1 MTNQIQ
7 KQNAPNAVAALVL
20 GICSIVLALCMII
33 IVFIISWPLAL
44 ACGIVGLVLSI
55 KGLMVCNGAPDM
67 YQGMGKLQAGKILS
81 IIGIGL
87 CVVVPVLVSLVC
99 LFL

>member
-20 GICSIVLALCMII
+20 GICSVVLALCAI

-55 KGLMVCNGAPDM
+55 KGLKVCNDVPDM

-87 CVVVPVLVSLVC
+87 CVVVLVLVVL
-99 LFL
+99 L